1 MRHLFHNDGGQQEP
15 YQTMRQKVDT
25 DQGLLVVEYDNAL
38 LDAVTHALGDLKD
51 QRFKVLKNAVN
62 ATAKQ
67 AQAQLVAKAQEE
79 YTAKKTQLKKAATI
93 KKGTDSNPEA
103 TITVKGATLELREF
117 KTSAPKSGAKA
128 KILTSGALKTIQSQK
143 GSRAKAFLATFQSGH
158 TAIVQ
163 RQDGQEYT
171 TGYAKRKSD
180 YGAHADMTRIK
191 KLLSLSFPKMVG
203 GSAVLGELE
212 PDIYDT
218 LLANVSREI
227 ERVMK
232 G

>member
-1 MRHLFHNDGGQQEP
+1 
-15 YQTMRQKVDT
+15 MRQTVDT
-25 DQGLLVVEYDNAL
+25 DRGLLIVEYDGAHV
-38 LDAVTHALGDLKD
+38 DAVATALGDLKD

-67 AQAQLVAKAQEE
+67 AQADLVAKAQAE
-79 YTAKKTQLKKAATI
+79 YTAKKGPLKKAASI

-103 TITVKGATLELREF
+103 TITVKGTTLELREF
-117 KTSAPKSGAKA
+117 KATAPRSGARA
-128 KILTSGALKTIQSQK
+128 KILTSGSLKAIQSQK
-143 GSRAKAFLATFQSGH
+143 GSRAKAFLATFESGH

-163 RQDGQEYT
+163 RQDGETYRRE
-171 TGYAKRKSD
+171 GAKRQAK
-180 YGAHADMTRIK
+180 YGRHIDMTRLK
-191 KLLSLSFPKMVG
+191 KLLSISFPKMVG

-212 PDIYDT
+212 PDIYET
-218 LLANVSREI
+218 LLANVIREI

>member
-1 MRHLFHNDGGQQEP
+1 
-15 YQTMRQKVDT
+15 MRQTVDT
-25 DQGLLVVEYDNAL
+25 DRGLLIVEYDGAL
-38 LDAVTHALGDLKD
+38 VDAVATALGDLKD

-67 AQAQLVAKAQEE
+67 AQADLVAKAQAE
-79 YTAKKTQLKKAATI
+79 YTAKKGPLKKAASI

-103 TITVKGATLELREF
+103 TITVKGTTLELREF
-117 KTSAPKSGAKA
+117 KATAPRSGARA
-128 KILTSGALKTIQSQK
+128 KILTSGSLKAIQSQR
-143 GSRAKAFLATFQSGH
+143 GSRAKAFLATFESGH

-163 RQDGQEYT
+163 RQDGETYRRE
-171 TGYAKRKSD
+171 GAKRQAK
-180 YGAHADMTRIK
+180 YGRHIDMTRLK
-191 KLLSLSFPKMVG
+191 KLLSISFPKMVG

-212 PDIYDT
+212 PDIYET
-218 LLANVSREI
+218 LLANVIREI

>member
-1 MRHLFHNDGGQQEP
+1 
-15 YQTMRQKVDT
+15 MRQTVDT
-25 DQGLLVVEYDNAL
+25 DRGLLIVEYDGAL
-38 LDAVTHALGDLKD
+38 VDAVATALGDLKD

-67 AQAQLVAKAQEE
+67 AQADLVAKAQAE
-79 YTAKKTQLKKAATI
+79 YTAKKGPLKKAASI

-103 TITVKGATLELREF
+103 TITVKGTTLELREF
-117 KTSAPKSGAKA
+117 KATAPRSGARA
-128 KILTSGALKTIQSQK
+128 KILTSGSLKAIQSQK
-143 GSRAKAFLATFQSGH
+143 GSRAKAFLATFESGH

-163 RQDGQEYT
+163 RQDGETYRRE
-171 TGYAKRKSD
+171 GAKRQAK
-180 YGAHADMTRIK
+180 YGRHIDMTRLK
-191 KLLSLSFPKMVG
+191 KLLSISFPKMVG

-212 PDIYDT
+212 TDIYET
-218 LLANVSREI
+218 LLANVIREI

>member
-1 MRHLFHNDGGQQEP
+1 
-15 YQTMRQKVDT
+15 MRQTVDT
-25 DQGLLVVEYDNAL
+25 DRGLLIVKYDGAL
-38 LDAVTHALGDLKD
+38 VDAVAAALGDLKD

-67 AQAQLVAKAQEE
+67 AQADLVAKAQAE
-79 YTAKKTQLKKAATI
+79 YTAKKGPLKKAASI

-103 TITVKGATLELREF
+103 TITVKGTTLELREF
-117 KTSAPKSGAKA
+117 KATAPRSGARA
-128 KILTSGALKTIQSQK
+128 KILTSGSLKAIQSQK
-143 GSRAKAFLATFQSGH
+143 GSRAKAFLATFESGH
-158 TAIVQ
+158 TVIVQ
-163 RQDGQEYT
+163 RQDGETYRQE
-171 TGYAKRKSD
+171 GAKRQAK
-180 YGAHADMTRIK
+180 YGRHIDMTRLK
-191 KLLSLSFPKMVG
+191 KLLSISFPKMVG

-212 PDIYDT
+212 PDIYET

>member
-1 MRHLFHNDGGQQEP
+1 
-15 YQTMRQKVDT
+15 MRQTVDT
-25 DQGLLVVEYDNAL
+25 DRGLLIVEYDGAL
-38 LDAVTHALGDLKD
+38 VDAVSTALGDLKD

-67 AQAQLVAKAQEE
+67 AQADLVAKAQAE
-79 YTAKKTQLKKAATI
+79 YTAKKGPLKKAASI

-103 TITVKGATLELREF
+103 TITVKGTTLELREF
-117 KTSAPKSGAKA
+117 KATAPRSGARA
-128 KILTSGALKTIQSQK
+128 KILTSGSLKAIQSQK
-143 GSRAKAFLATFQSGH
+143 GSRAKAFLATFESGH

-163 RQDGQEYT
+163 RQDGETYRRE
-171 TGYAKRKSD
+171 GAKRQAK
-180 YGAHADMTRIK
+180 YGRHIDMTRLK
-191 KLLSLSFPKMVG
+191 KLLSISFPKMVG

-212 PDIYDT
+212 PDIYET
-218 LLANVSREI
+218 LLANVIREI

>member
-1 MRHLFHNDGGQQEP
+1 
-15 YQTMRQKVDT
+15 MRQTVDT
-25 DQGLLVVEYDNAL
+25 DRGLLIVEYDGAL
-38 LDAVTHALGDLKD
+38 VDAVATVLGDLKD

-67 AQAQLVAKAQEE
+67 AQADLVAKAQAE
-79 YTAKKTQLKKAATI
+79 YTAKKGPLKKAASI

-103 TITVKGATLELREF
+103 TITVKGTTLELREF
-117 KTSAPKSGAKA
+117 KATAPRSGARA
-128 KILTSGALKTIQSQK
+128 KILTSGSLKAIQSQK
-143 GSRAKAFLATFQSGH
+143 GSRAKAFLATFESGH

-163 RQDGQEYT
+163 RQDGETYRRE
-171 TGYAKRKSD
+171 GAKRQAK
-180 YGAHADMTRIK
+180 YGRHIDMTRLK
-191 KLLSLSFPKMVG
+191 KLLSISFPKMVG

-212 PDIYDT
+212 PDIYET
-218 LLANVSREI
+218 LLANVIREI

>member
-1 MRHLFHNDGGQQEP
+1 
-15 YQTMRQKVDT
+15 MRQTVDT
-25 DQGLLVVEYDNAL
+25 DRGLLIVEYDGAL
-38 LDAVTHALGDLKD
+38 VDAVATALGDLKD

-67 AQAQLVAKAQEE
+67 AQADLVAKAQAE
-79 YTAKKTQLKKAATI
+79 YTAKKGPLKKAASI

-103 TITVKGATLELREF
+103 TITVKGTTLELREF
-117 KTSAPKSGAKA
+117 KATAPRSGARA
-128 KILTSGALKTIQSQK
+128 KILTSGSLKAIQSQK
-143 GSRAKAFLATFQSGH
+143 GSRAKAFLATFESGH

-163 RQDGQEYT
+163 RQDGETYRRE
-171 TGYAKRKSD
+171 GAKRQAK
-180 YGAHADMTRIK
+180 YGRHIDMTRLK
-191 KLLSLSFPKMVG
+191 KLLSISFPKMVG

-212 PDIYDT
+212 PDIYET
-218 LLANVSREI
+218 LLANIIREI